1 MHRSYVPSTDISTD
15 IIRIRDPERHHLLN
29 VLRLKPGDDVQ
40 VFDGEGNSYIAHL
53 TDTESSPA
61 TASIRDHQFHAPIL
75 PHITLFQAIPKSDKM
90 DLIIQKTT
98 EIGVDTIVPM
108 ICERS
113 IPKREGDAQKKRRDR
128 WERIAIEA
136 SKQCGRPRFP
146 KMLAPRTI
154 GECLE
159 QAKNYEL
166 SLLLWENEVDCEIKS
181 VLRNHPHIESISLF
195 IGPEGGFSDAEV
207 SEAIDNGCIPTTF
220 GGNTLRTETAAIVAV
235 AIAVYELRR
244 S

>member
-1 MHRSYVPSTDISTD
+1 MHRFYVSPTDISSDT
-15 IIRIRDPERHHLLN
+15 IHIRDPERHHLLN

-40 VFDGEGNSYIAHL
+40 VFDGEGNSYMARL
-53 TDTESSPA
+53 TDTESHPA
-61 TASIRDHQFHAPIL
+61 IASIRNHQFHLPIP

-90 DLIIQKTT
+90 DLIVQKAT
-98 EIGVDTIVPM
+98 EIGVDEIVPM

-113 IPKREGDAQKKRRDR
+113 IPKRGGDALKKRRDR
-128 WERIAIEA
+128 WNRIAIEA

-146 KMLAPRTI
+146 TLLEVRTI

-159 QAKNYEL
+159 QAKNCEL
-166 SLLLWENEVDCEIKS
+166 SLLLWENEVEREIKS
-181 VLRNHPHIESISLF
+181 ILRNHRHLESIGLF
-195 IGPEGGFSDAEV
+195 IGPEGGFSEAEV
-207 SEAIDNGCIPTTF
+207 KDAIDSGCLPTTF